1 MHNKEPTVADDPAT
15 PEPTLAG
22 ASGAL
27 GDVQSEIDALVA
39 SERRLNLELATASQ
53 LGQQFGRTLS
63 AAFVGLAVQ
72 GKSFGDVLSSLA
84 LSLSRLALGAAFK
97 PLETAISSAFQSLIA
112 APSLFSGASIA
123 TPDAFPLSAGASL
136 ANAVN
141 AAAQPSYADAGF
153 AAAAG
158 NGAMPTIVL
167 NVTTPDAESFRR
179 SETQVAAVLARAV
192 GLGQRNL

>member
-1 MHNKEPTVADDPAT
+1 MTFAGS
-15 PEPTLAG
+15 AG
-22 ASGAL
+22 AF
-27 GDVQSEIDALVA
+27 GDVRSEIDALAA
-39 SERRLNLELATASQ
+39 SQRRLNLELGTAGQ

-97 PLETAISSAFQSLIA
+97 PLESALGSAFQSLVA

-123 TPDAFPLSAGASL
+123 TPAAFPLSAGSSLTSAAS
-136 ANAVN
+136 ATASSFTE
-141 AAAQPSYADAGF
+141 PSF
-153 AAAAG
+153 AAVMG
-158 NGAMPTIVL
+158 DRAMPSIVL
-167 NVTTPDAESFRR
+167 NVTAPDAESFRR

-192 GLGQRNL
+192 GAGQRNL